1 MCTASGF
8 VLCFQCSVLI
18 FWFSSAPWFLPVAFG
33 HMTRLAGPITAVHS
47 SGHLLH
53 QVSQL
58 LRLWTW
64 IPSRSY
70 TVTMQSYH
78 SKLEIMTENVLN
90 AGLLLLLY
98 TLLFCEIAEGTLNID
113 KHRSVMLL
121 QNFYTVILKCKF
133 LKKLLHFIA
142 FFYVLKVHLISIIKV
157 IHIIQS
163 GPTAAIDS
171 PKSSTINK

>member
-1 MCTASGF
+1 MPAQTTIQMFCF
-8 VLCFQCSVLI
+8 VGNVHSFRFFPMFSLMAWQDAALI
-18 FWFSSAPWFLPVAFG
+18 LWFSSAPWFLPVAFG

-78 SKLEIMTENVLN
+78 SKLEIMTENILN
-90 AGLLLLLY
+90 SGLLLLLY
-98 TLLFCEIAEGTLNID
+98 TLLFCETAEGTLNID
-113 KHRSVMLL
+113 EQRSIMLF
-121 QNFYTVILKCKF
+121 Q
-133 LKKLLHFIA
+133 
-142 FFYVLKVHLISIIKV
+142 FFTL
-157 IHIIQS
+157 
-163 GPTAAIDS
+163 
-171 PKSSTINK
+171 